1 MKKNINPKILL
12 ALIIIGIFVLS
23 FATYRF
29 GYNTR
34 DYKYLDHNMMIIL
47 DSNYVTAGIYDFL
60 PNDKHKA
67 LQYTMLS
74 NSGTSQNIKVI
85 AEIKA
90 FKIGDKVYDINE
102 TDLWKFIDK
111 KKVFFKNKLRKQEK
125 PGKKKKTKETD
136 EGSSSGS
143 SMVAFNYNYSK

>member
-1 MKKNINPKILL
+1 MKKNINPKVLL
-12 ALIIIGIFVLS
+12 ALIIVGIFVLS

-34 DYKYLDHNMMIIL
+34 DYKYLDHNMMMIL

-60 PNDKHKA
+60 PNEKQKA

-74 NSGTSQNIKVI
+74 NTGTSQNIKVI

-90 FKIGDKVYDINE
+90 FKIGDKVYDMNE
-102 TDLWKFIDK
+102 TDLWKFINK
-111 KKVFFKNKLRKQEK
+111 KKVFFKNNLRKQEK
-125 PGKKKKTKETD
+125 PSKKNKTKETS
-136 EGSSSGS
+136 EESSSGS

>member
-1 MKKNINPKILL
+1 MKKNFNPKILL
-12 ALIIIGIFVLS
+12 ALIIVGIFVLS

-60 PNDKHKA
+60 PNEQNKA
-67 LQYTMLS
+67 IQYTMMS
-74 NSGTSQNIKVI
+74 NTGTSQNIKVI

-90 FKIGDKVYDINE
+90 FKIGDKVYDMNE
-102 TDLWKFIDK
+102 TDLWKFIKRD
-111 KKVFFKNKLRKQEK
+111 KVFYNKKMEKKSKQN
-125 PGKKKKTKETD
+125 KENKQNKVD
-136 EGSSSGS
+136 EDSSTGR

>member
-1 MKKNINPKILL
+1 MKKNINPKVLL
-12 ALIIIGIFVLS
+12 ALIIVGIFVLS

-34 DYKYLDHNMMIIL
+34 DYKYLDHNMMMIL

-60 PNDKHKA
+60 PNEKQKA

-74 NSGTSQNIKVI
+74 NTGTSQNIKVI

-90 FKIGDKVYDINE
+90 FKIGDKVYDMNE
-102 TDLWKFIDK
+102 TDLWKFINK
-111 KKVFFKNKLRKQEK
+111 KKVFFKNNLRKQEK
-125 PGKKKKTKETD
+125 PGKKNKTKETS
-136 EGSSSGS
+136 EESSSGS